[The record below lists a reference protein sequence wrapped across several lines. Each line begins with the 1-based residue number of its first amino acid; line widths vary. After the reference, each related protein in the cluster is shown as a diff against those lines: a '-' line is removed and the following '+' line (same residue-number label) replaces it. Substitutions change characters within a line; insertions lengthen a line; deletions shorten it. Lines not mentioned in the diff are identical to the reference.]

1 MREQSERIMRELT
14 IQGYTVRIFADLEL
28 VKIYAPKDKADS
40 IWNYL
45 IEEDLIVDFVPES
58 DRI

>member
-1 MREQSERIMRELT
+1 MNEVNMRELT
-14 IQGYTVRIFADLEL
+14 IQGYTVRIFGQL
-28 VKIYAPKDKADS
+28 VKIYAPKAKADS
-40 IWNYL
+40 IWRYL

>member
-1 MREQSERIMRELT
+1 MGEIAVKELT
-14 IQGYTVRIFADLEL
+14 VQGYTVRIFGLL

-45 IEEDLIVDFVPES
+45 IEEDLIVDYLPKS
-58 DRI
+58 

>member
-1 MREQSERIMRELT
+1 MKEFT

-45 IEEDLIVDFVPES
+45 VEEDLIVDFVPES

>member
-1 MREQSERIMRELT
+1 MGKIIMKELT
-14 IQGYTVRIFADLEL
+14 IQGYTVRVFGKL
-28 VKIYAPKDKADS
+28 VKIYAPKEKADS

-45 IEEDLIVDFVPES
+45 IEEDLIVDFSPES

>member
-1 MREQSERIMRELT
+1 MRELT
-14 IQGYTVRIFADLEL
+14 VQGFTVRIFGPL

-45 IEEDLIVDFVPES
+45 IEEDLI
-58 DRI
+58 